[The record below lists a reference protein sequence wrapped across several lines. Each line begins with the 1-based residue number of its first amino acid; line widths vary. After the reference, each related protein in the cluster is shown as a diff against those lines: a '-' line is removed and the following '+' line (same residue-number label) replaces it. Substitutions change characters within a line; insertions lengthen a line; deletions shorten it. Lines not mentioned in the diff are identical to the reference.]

1 MRLYPPIAVNSRIA
15 ERDTTLPCG
24 GGSSGDKQVYVS
36 KGTVLA
42 YSLYAMHRRAD
53 LFGMDAEVFRP
64 ERWNEEMPFM
74 KDTTTLNWAYLPFH
88 GGSRSCLGMDFA
100 LTEASYAITVILRE
114 RPNLTWMGERTITGN
129 EKQAVSLV
137 LSLAGGC
144 KVQL

>member
-1 MRLYPPIAVNSRIA
+1 M
-15 ERDTTLPCG
+15 
-24 GGSSGDKQVYVS
+24 S